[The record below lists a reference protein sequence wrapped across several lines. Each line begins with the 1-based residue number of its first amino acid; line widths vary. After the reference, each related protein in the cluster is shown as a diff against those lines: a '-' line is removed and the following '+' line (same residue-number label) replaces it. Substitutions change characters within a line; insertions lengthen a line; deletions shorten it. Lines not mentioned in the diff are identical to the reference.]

1 MRLSAR
7 RRPGQA
13 KGARWRALEFLLE
26 VPSRRCETKL
36 NEILLLGGRRRRSV
50 ELTLIGF
57 TVFTGTSE
65 ASKEGSKVTGV
76 LGYGYACL
84 GTCVFRACTSKRT
97 DT

>member
-13 KGARWRALEFLLE
+13 KERWRAHEFLLE

-36 NEILLLGGRRRRSV
+36 NEILHFGGRRRRSV

-84 GTCVFRACTSKRT
+84 VLVCF
-97 DT
+97 D

>member
-13 KGARWRALEFLLE
+13 KEPGGAHTEFLLE

-36 NEILLLGGRRRRSV
+36 NEILHFGGRRRRSV

-65 ASKEGSKVTGV
+65 ADHCGESGHNSPHRG
-76 LGYGYACL
+76 GN
-84 GTCVFRACTSKRT
+84 
-97 DT
+97 

>member
-7 RRPGQA
+7 AAAARPGQ
-13 KGARWRALEFLLE
+13 GWWRALEFLLE

-36 NEILLLGGRRRRSV
+36 NEILHFGGRRRRSV

-65 ASKEGSKVTGV
+65 ADHCGESGHNSPHRG
-76 LGYGYACL
+76 GN
-84 GTCVFRACTSKRT
+84 
-97 DT
+97 

>member
-7 RRPGQA
+7 AAAARPGQ
-13 KGARWRALEFLLE
+13 GARWRALEFLLE

-36 NEILLLGGRRRRSV
+36 NEILHFVGRRRRSV
-50 ELTLIGF
+50 ELTLICF

-84 GTCVFRACTSKRT
+84 GTCVFRLTSI
-97 DT
+97 

>member
-13 KGARWRALEFLLE
+13 KEPGGAHTEFLLE
-26 VPSRRCETKL
+26 VPSRRSRR
-36 NEILLLGGRRRRSV
+36 RRRRSV

-76 LGYGYACL
+76 LGSLRLRLFRYL
-84 GTCVFRACTSKRT
+84 CVSTN
-97 DT
+97 